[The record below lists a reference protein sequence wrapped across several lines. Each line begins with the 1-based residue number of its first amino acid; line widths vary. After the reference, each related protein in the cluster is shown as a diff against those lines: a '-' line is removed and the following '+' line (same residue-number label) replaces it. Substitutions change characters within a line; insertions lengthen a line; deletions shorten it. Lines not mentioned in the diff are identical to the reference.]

1 MSNTLKIKWLL
12 VDIGDVLLLKNRD
25 RSKSFVELLA
35 EELEVSL
42 ELSQKINKAHYSTMD
57 IRYIAE
63 EDFIA
68 ILKQDLDYDAP
79 SDIYSYFSR
88 AYATQVH
95 PNTEFL
101 KFLDE
106 VRSQGIKTAVLS
118 NTIAIYSQIQEEA
131 GISLKDGFD
140 PILYSWEVEMRKP
153 DIEIFELALQKLDA
167 DPDEVVFIDDKDE
180 HLQGARQVGL
190 RTLLFENTESAISQ
204 IRTLVSQN

>member
-1 MSNTLKIKWLL
+1 MNNTPKTKWLL
-12 VDIGDVLLLKNRD
+12 VDIGDVLLLKKRD
-25 RSKSFVELLA
+25 RSKSFVELLT
-35 EELEVSL
+35 EELKVPL
-42 ELSQKINKAHYSTMD
+42 ELAQEINKAHYSTMD
-57 IRYIAE
+57 IKYIAE

-68 ILKQDLDYDAP
+68 TLKKDLGYEAP
-79 SDIYSYFSR
+79 SDIYSYFAR

-101 KFLDE
+101 HFLDE
-106 VRSQGIKTAVLS
+106 VRSLGIKTAVLS
-118 NTIAIYSQIQEEA
+118 NTIAIYTQIQEEA
-131 GISLKDGFD
+131 GISQKDGFD

-153 DIEIFELALQKLDA
+153 DTEIFELALQKLDA
-167 DPDEVVFIDDKDE
+167 DPDEVVFIDDKYE